1 MRNGSTIAEMLVVLC
16 VVLLGAVMFVPTAND
31 ASVTHHP
38 LMLLGGIL
46 AVGGVFVGIAS
57 EWRIKRLV
65 FAWPLYIVLTV
76 GVTIF
81 TLTIY
86 YPRYMSCAETLLR

>member
-1 MRNGSTIAEMLVVLC
+1 MNAQELLVVACL
-16 VVLLGAVMFVPTAND
+16 VGLGVVMFVPSAHDVSITR
-31 ASVTHHP
+31 HP

-65 FAWPLYIVLTV
+65 FAWPLYLVLSI

-86 YPRYMSCAETLLR
+86 YPRFMSCAETLLR